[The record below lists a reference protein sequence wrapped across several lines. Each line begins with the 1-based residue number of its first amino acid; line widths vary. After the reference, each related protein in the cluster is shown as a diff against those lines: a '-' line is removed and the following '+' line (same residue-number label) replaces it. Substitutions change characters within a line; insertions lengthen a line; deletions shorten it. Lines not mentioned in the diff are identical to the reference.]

1 MQKAVLKQTVIELYH
16 QFGIFWDTDIRQLK
30 AEDFPIMEDLH
41 SLIET
46 KAEANPDNPVF
57 RDLAMLLY
65 DAAKGSDSF
74 LWNGHSTLEAD
85 SHFVCLDTHSL
96 QNAADNIKRT
106 QYFNLLT
113 WCWEQMSNNRGERVL
128 LVCDEAYL
136 MIDPQVPQS
145 LAFLRNVEK
154 RSRKYESALAIIS
167 HSVVDFLAP
176 EIKMY
181 GQALLDIPCY
191 KILMG
196 CDGKNLQ
203 ETTDLY
209 NLTDAEQ
216 ELLESKRRGHALF
229 LVGSKRLHVNFEIP
243 AYKFAYMGKAGGR

>member
-1 MQKAVLKQTVIELYH
+1 MYKRQELYH

-30 AEDFPIMEDLH
+30 ATDFPIMEDLH
-41 SLIET
+41 GLIEK

-128 LVCDEAYL
+128 LVCDCLLYT
-136 MIDPQVPQS
+136 
-145 LAFLRNVEK
+145 
-154 RSRKYESALAIIS
+154 SRC
-167 HSVVDFLAP
+167 V
-176 EIKMY
+176 
-181 GQALLDIPCY
+181 
-191 KILMG
+191 
-196 CDGKNLQ
+196 
-203 ETTDLY
+203 
-209 NLTDAEQ
+209 
-216 ELLESKRRGHALF
+216 
-229 LVGSKRLHVNFEIP
+229 
-243 AYKFAYMGKAGGR
+243 